1 MIHTLF
7 DLCKKRFDR
16 LGTCSLVLL
25 MLLLPTGCTDTEE
38 QYERP
43 SWLEPPVYDV
53 LAGKGNFSMYL
64 QAADKTLYGSI
75 LKGAGNYTVFAPND
89 DAFRKFLSEHN
100 YASVDKVPV
109 EVLTQIVAYSMV
121 FNRFETARLG
131 DVLNSSVWET
141 GTSIK
146 KRSSYYKTLYKETID
161 GVEQWVVDSPADVT
175 AVVTPYKYLPIFTE
189 SYFTGNTLNAVDYEK
204 FFSGTAYS
212 GLNAAAGSVV
222 NKDMYAE
229 NGIIHEV
236 DAVNLPLDN
245 LDEMLQT
252 EEHESFRKILETKV
266 GSSYLFVS
274 YLLGEN
280 TTEVY
285 KELYPERNISAVYC
299 KTYQNLPYLLNNE
312 DYKGT
317 ETATTEQQGYTLI
330 VPSNESV
337 ERFAAMLRERA
348 EVGDLS
354 ELSLTALTYFLKA
367 HMVPRIVWPSH
378 FASEQ
383 NSNEEFLNGEGKDG
397 PGFDACVTK
406 SSFASNGVL
415 YDTKEVVQSKYFTT
429 VYSEILLNKDCR
441 TLANIAWEKFF
452 VNDWIPELTKS
463 KLTGD
468 KEMDYIMVLPSDELL
483 KADRFSYDEVNKKFL
498 NENLASSADAEDRM
512 KRLLRSCVFKRTKG
526 VTELDDFSG
535 FSQLP
540 YDGYGYAVNIYGDII
555 RFKDNKLQGLGN
567 ILDGTEVEVEE
578 VDFDYI
584 NGHVFRITNGTM
596 IEYSP
601 RNTGS
606 GTAAFAS
613 PKLYDRIT
621 AYAEENAD
629 CQLFKQYM
637 DRIYGGTSPSFIR
650 ESTNYTILIP
660 TDEAI
665 RNAVGSDLLPA
676 LPAGSDA
683 FAAEDKPLVE
693 RFIQLCFLTG
703 TVVPDDGM
711 PYIEPGKNESLSLN
725 TVYKLTDSELDLWS
739 VNTAVQVAKQ
749 GDNSLTFRFQ
759 DIKKNDW
766 LQVEGYAPV
775 NVVRES
781 GKSNYVGPLAVI
793 HAVDGIIGFTTHPK
807 E

>member
-7 DLCKKRFDR
+7 GLCKKRFSR
-16 LGTCSLVLL
+16 LETCGLVML
-25 MLLLPTGCTDTEE
+25 MLLLLAGCTDTEE

-43 SWLEPPVYDV
+43 SWLEPPIYDV

-64 QAADKTLYGSI
+64 HAADKTLYSSI

-100 YASVDKVPV
+100 YTSVDEVPV
-109 EVLTQIVAYSMV
+109 DVLTQIVAYSMV

-131 DVLNSSVWET
+131 DVLNSGIWET

-175 AVVTPYKYLPIFTE
+175 AVVTPYKFLPIFTD
-189 SYFTGNTLNAVDYEK
+189 SYFTGNLLTATDYEK
-204 FFSGTAYS
+204 FFPDAAYS
-212 GLNAAAGSVV
+212 GLNAAAGSVS

-236 DAVNLPLDN
+236 DAVSLPLDN
-245 LDEMLQT
+245 LDEMLRRD
-252 EEHESFRKILETKV
+252 EHESFRKILETKV

-285 KELYPERNISAVYC
+285 KKLYPDRNISAVYC

-317 ETATTEQQGYTLI
+317 ESGTTEQHGYTLL

-337 ERFAAMLRERA
+337 QRFAEMLCERA

-383 NSNEEFLNGEGKDG
+383 NSNEEYLNGEGKDG
-397 PGFDACVTK
+397 PDFDACVTK

-415 YDTKEVVQSKYFTT
+415 YDTKEIVQSKYFTT

-441 TLANIAWEKFF
+441 NLANIAYEKFF
-452 VNDWIPELTKS
+452 INDWIPEMTKS

-468 KEMDYIMVLPSDELL
+468 KEVDYIMVLPSDELL
-483 KADRFSYDEVNKKFL
+483 KADGFSYDEVNNKFL
-498 NENLASSADAEDRM
+498 NENLTASADAEDRM

-526 VTELDDFSG
+526 LTELDDFAG
-535 FSQLP
+535 FPQLS
-540 YDGYGYAVNIYGDII
+540 YDGYGYAVNIYGDMI
-555 RFKDNKLQGLGN
+555 RFRDNKLQGLGN

-596 IEYSP
+596 I
-601 RNTGS
+601 G
-606 GTAAFAS
+606 GTAAFTV

-621 AYAEENAD
+621 MYAQENSD
-629 CQLFKQYM
+629 CRLFKQYM
-637 DRIYGGTSPSFIR
+637 DRVYGGSSPSFIR
-650 ESTNYTILIP
+650 ESTNYTVLIP

-665 RNAVGSDLLPA
+665 QNAVGSDLLPA
-676 LPAGSDA
+676 LPSGSDA
-683 FAAEDKPLVE
+683 FESEDKSMVE

-711 PYIEPGKNESLSLN
+711 PYIEPGKNESLALN
-725 TVYKLTDSELDLWS
+725 TVYKLTYSELDLWS
-739 VNTAVQVAKQ
+739 VTTAVVVSKQ
-749 GDNSLTFRFQ
+749 ADNSLTFRFR
-759 DIKKNDW
+759 DITKNDW

-781 GKSNYVGPLAVI
+781 GKSNYVGPLSVI

>member
-7 DLCKKRFDR
+7 DLCKKRFGR

-43 SWLEPPVYDV
+43 SWLEPPIYDV
-53 LAGKGNFSMYL
+53 LAGKGNFSLYL
-64 QAADKTLYGSI
+64 QAADKTLYSSI

-89 DAFRKFLSEHN
+89 DAFRRFLSEHS
-100 YASVDKVPV
+100 YASVSEVPV
-109 EVLTQIVAYSMV
+109 DILTQIVAYSMV
-121 FNRFETARLG
+121 FNRFETVHLG
-131 DVLNSSVWET
+131 DVLNTGVWET

-175 AVVTPYKYLPIFTE
+175 AVVTPYKFLPIFTE
-189 SYFTGNTLNAVDYEK
+189 SYFTGNTLVAMDYEK
-204 FFSGTAYS
+204 FFPGAVYS
-212 GLNAAAGSVV
+212 GLNAATGSVLA
-222 NKDMYAE
+222 KDMYAE

-236 DAVNLPLDN
+236 DAVNLPLEN
-245 LDEMLQT
+245 LDEMLGK
-252 EEHESFRKILETKV
+252 EGRESFRNILETKV
-266 GSSYLFVS
+266 GGSWLFVS

-285 KELYPERNISAVYC
+285 KKLYPERNISAVYC

-337 ERFAAMLRERA
+337 EKFAAMLRERA

-441 TLANIAWEKFF
+441 TLANVAYEKFF
-452 VNDWIPELTKS
+452 INDWIPELTKS

-468 KEMDYIMVLPSDELL
+468 KEVDYIMVLPSDELL
-483 KADRFSYDEVNKKFL
+483 KADGFSYDEVNKRFL
-498 NENLASSADAEDRM
+498 NENLASSTDAEDRM

-526 VTELDDFSG
+526 MTELDDFSG

-601 RNTGS
+601 RNTS
-606 GTAAFAS
+606 GITAFTS

-621 AYAEENAD
+621 AYAEENTD
-629 CQLFKQYM
+629 CRLFKQYM

-650 ESTNYTILIP
+650 ESTNYTILVP

-676 LPAGSDA
+676 LPDGSDA
-683 FAAEDKPLVE
+683 FAPEDKPLVE

-711 PYIEPGKNESLSLN
+711 TYIEPGKNESLSLN

-749 GDNSLTFRFQ
+749 ADNSLAFHFQ

-775 NVVRES
+775 NIVREP
-781 GKSNYVGPLAVI
+781 GKSNYPGSLSVI